1 MLGSLI
7 KCSLVL
13 IDVRTPGEHA
23 DKGIIDYENQL
34 ATPWKT
40 SSLRKLTGLLT
51 KMLPS

>member
-7 KCSLVL
+7 RCSLVL
-13 IDVRTPGEHA
+13 IDVRAPGERA
-23 DKGIIDYENQL
+23 EKGIIDYENQL

-40 SSLRKLTGLLT
+40 SSLRKLTGLQT